1 MSDLHGDIDW
11 EGLLLTIKYGKC
23 TPFLGAGACHGVLP
37 LGSSVAREWA
47 EKYEYPLDDCNNLA
61 RVAQFVAVERG
72 AMRPKYEIKERFGDV
87 KPPDFTDPLE
97 PHGLLADLPMPVYIT
112 TNYDNFMVQALR
124 ARNKNPRQELCRWNS
139 VIKDHPSVFE
149 EEPDFK
155 PSVEEPIVFHLH
167 GHIEVPESLV
177 LTEDD
182 YLDFLLRISRDQD
195 LIPKRI
201 RRAFTQTSLM
211 FIGYQLADWNF
222 RVIFRSLIS
231 YLEISTRAS
240 HVSVQLVPLS
250 DQATDGQKAKAR
262 EYLDDYYEKL
272 EVDVFWGTG
281 REFVADLRKQW
292 EGSKG
297 GK

>member
-23 TPFLGAGACHGVLP
+23 TPFLGAGACYGVLP
-37 LGSSVAREWA
+37 LGSSVAKEWA
-47 EKYEYPLDDCNNLA
+47 EKYKYPLEDSHNLA

-72 AMRPKYEIKERFGDV
+72 AMRPKYEIKEGFEKVGS
-87 KPPDFTDPLE
+87 PDFNDPLE

-112 TNYDNFMVQALR
+112 TNYDSFMVQALKH
-124 ARNKNPRQELCRWNS
+124 RNKNPRQELCRWNS
-139 VIKDHPSVFE
+139 VIKDYPSVFE

-155 PSVEEPIVFHLH
+155 PSIQEPIVFHLH
-167 GHIEVPESLV
+167 GHIDVPESLV

-182 YLDFLLRISRDQD
+182 YLDFLLNISRDQD

-201 RRAFTQTSLM
+201 RRAFTETSLL

-240 HVSVQLVPLS
+240 HVSVQLVPIS
-250 DQATDGQKAKAR
+250 DNATDEQKTKAR
-262 EYLDDYYEKL
+262 DYLDNYFDKL
-272 EVDVFWGTG
+272 EVNVFWGTG
-281 REFVADLRKQW
+281 REFVSDLRKQW
-292 EGSKG
+292 EASKVG
-297 GK
+297 N